1 MVDQVD
7 SSTFRSEIYHT
18 ILNQPFKEDL
28 AGTEICQKPSANFK
42 NVKSFLANVAQHG
55 FSYQQ
60 VKILCTFRI
69 SIIKK
74 VQRHSKP

>member
-28 AGTEICQKPSANFK
+28 AGAEICQKPSANFLK
-42 NVKSFLANVAQHG
+42 MSFLANVAQYG

-60 VKILCTFRI
+60 VKILCTFRKYY
-69 SIIKK
+69 KK
-74 VQRHSKP
+74 NSTAH